1 MRTRL
6 PLLIAV
12 AAALAAPA
20 TAGAGGFAT
29 VGVNPLPEGIDPGE
43 PWNVELTVLQH
54 GRTPLEGVHPRVI
67 ATRGSER
74 REFAARAT
82 DRPGV
87 YSAEVV
93 FPDAGKWKYV
103 VDDGF
108 TQTHSFP
115 PVTVGGGAV
124 RSRPHDVRRRRAR
137 HPARARRGRARR
149 PRGRARQHGAAAPA
163 AGDRGRLI

>member
-115 PVTVGGGAV
+115 PVTVGGGASAPAPTTSADDGPDILLALAAAALAGLV
-124 RSRPHDVRRRRAR
+124 AALGSTALRRRR
-137 HPARARRGRARR
+137 PATEG
-149 PRGRARQHGAAAPA
+149 G
-163 AGDRGRLI
+163 

>member
-93 FPDAGKWKYV
+93 FPDAGNWNYV

-115 PVTVGGGAV
+115 PVTVGGGAAAPAPTTSADDGPDILLALAAAALAGLV
-124 RSRPHDVRRRRAR
+124 AALGSTALRRRR
-137 HPARARRGRARR
+137 PATEG
-149 PRGRARQHGAAAPA
+149 G
-163 AGDRGRLI
+163 